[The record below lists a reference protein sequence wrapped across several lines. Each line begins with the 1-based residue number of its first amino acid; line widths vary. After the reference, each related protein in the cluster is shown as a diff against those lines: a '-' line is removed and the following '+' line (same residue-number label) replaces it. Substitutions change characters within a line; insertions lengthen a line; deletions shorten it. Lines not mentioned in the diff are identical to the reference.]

1 MTYSK
6 RESILK
12 MAGVFLAS
20 FILIGVF
27 LLPYFAYIFG
37 RDIPFSRTTLDIG
50 NLLWPLAIFAVLL
63 YEDNKEKLGIWR
75 NPNLGMKLKTA
86 ILSLVLGVLWQ
97 LIILL
102 LTSLFDAPYTDAREP
117 YTLATLILHIFSFSI
132 IAPIAEELFL
142 RKWYI
147 SMMERASFGKTAIVI
162 SNALIFYAAHVG
174 TGVWRFD
181 TLIMAV
187 ILCLMYMRTRDVRY
201 CVITHVTCNL
211 LGIFS
216 AYYFV

>member
-6 RESILK
+6 KECIFK
-12 MAGVFLAS
+12 MTRVFLAS
-20 FILIGVF
+20 FILMCVF

-63 YEDNKEKLGIWR
+63 YEDKKEKLGIWC
-75 NPNLGMKLKTA
+75 NPSLGVNLKTVV
-86 ILSLVLGVLWQ
+86 LSLALGVLWQ

-102 LTSLFDAPYTDAREP
+102 LTSLFDAPNTDPREA

-132 IAPIAEELFL
+132 IGPIVEELFL

-147 SMMERASFGKTAIVI
+147 SVMERASFGKIAIVV

-174 TGVWRFD
+174 TVVWRLD

-187 ILCLMYMRTRDVRY
+187 VLCLMYMRTRDVRY

-211 LGIFS
+211 MGIIS

>member
-6 RESILK
+6 KECIFK
-12 MAGVFLAS
+12 MTRVFLAS
-20 FILIGVF
+20 FILMCVF
-27 LLPYFAYIFG
+27 LLPYFAYIFSQ
-37 RDIPFSRTTLDIG
+37 DIPFSRTILDIG

-63 YEDNKEKLGIWR
+63 YEGKKEKLGIWC
-75 NPNLGMKLKTA
+75 NPSLGVNLKTVV
-86 ILSLVLGVLWQ
+86 LSLALGVLWQ
-97 LIILL
+97 LMILL
-102 LTSLFDAPYTDAREP
+102 LTSLFDAPNTDPREA
-117 YTLATLILHIFSFSI
+117 YTLAPLILHIFSFSI
-132 IAPIAEELFL
+132 IGPIAEELFL

-147 SMMERASFGKTAIVI
+147 SMMERASFSKTAIVV

-174 TGVWRFD
+174 TGVWRLD

>member
-1 MTYSK
+1 MT
-6 RESILK
+6 R
-12 MAGVFLAS
+12 VFLAS
-20 FILIGVF
+20 FILMGVF

-50 NLLWPLAIFAVLL
+50 NLLWPLAIFTVLL
-63 YEDNKEKLGIWR
+63 YEDKKEKLGIWR
-75 NPNLGMKLKTA
+75 NPSLGMNLKA
-86 ILSLVLGVLWQ
+86 VILSLALGVLWQ
-97 LIILL
+97 LITLL
-102 LTSLFDAPYTDAREP
+102 LTSLFDTPNTAPR
-117 YTLATLILHIFSFSI
+117 HIFSFSI
-132 IAPIAEELFL
+132 IGPIAEELFL

-147 SMMERASFGKTAIVI
+147 SVMERASFSKISIVV

-174 TGVWRFD
+174 IGVWRLD

>member
-6 RESILK
+6 KECIFK
-12 MAGVFLAS
+12 MTRAFLAS
-20 FILIGVF
+20 FILMCVF
-27 LLPYFAYIFG
+27 LLPYFAYIFAQ
-37 RDIPFSRTTLDIG
+37 DIPFSRTTLDIG

-63 YEDNKEKLGIWR
+63 YEDKKGKLGIWR
-75 NPNLGMKLKTA
+75 NP
-86 ILSLVLGVLWQ
+86 S
-97 LIILL
+97 
-102 LTSLFDAPYTDAREP
+102 
-117 YTLATLILHIFSFSI
+117 HIFSFSI
-132 IAPIAEELFL
+132 IGPIAEELFL

-147 SMMERASFGKTAIVI
+147 SVMERASFSKIAIVV
-162 SNALIFYAAHVG
+162 SNTLIFYAAHVG
-174 TGVWRFD
+174 TGVWRLD

>member
-1 MTYSK
+1 MT
-6 RESILK
+6 R
-12 MAGVFLAS
+12 VFLAS
-20 FILIGVF
+20 FILMGVF

-50 NLLWPLAIFAVLL
+50 NLLWPLAILAVLL
-63 YEDNKEKLGIWR
+63 YEDKKEKLGIWR
-75 NPNLGMKLKTA
+75 NPSLGMNLKA
-86 ILSLVLGVLWQ
+86 VILSLALGVLWQ
-97 LIILL
+97 LITLL
-102 LTSLFDAPYTDAREP
+102 LTSLFDTPNTAPREP
-117 YTLATLILHIFSFSI
+117 YTLVTLILHIFSFSI
-132 IAPIAEELFL
+132 IVPIAEEPTL
-142 RKWYI
+142 RQLYI
-147 SMMERASFGKTAIVI
+147 SWMDRVSLCYISIVV
-162 SNALIFYAAHVG
+162 SNALIFYVAHVG
-174 TGVWRFD
+174 IGVWRLD

>member
-1 MTYSK
+1 MT
-6 RESILK
+6 R
-12 MAGVFLAS
+12 VFLAS
-20 FILIGVF
+20 FILMGVF

-63 YEDNKEKLGIWR
+63 YEDKKGKLGIWR
-75 NPNLGMKLKTA
+75 NPSLGMNLKTA
-86 ILSLVLGVLWQ
+86 ILSLALGVLWQ
-97 LIILL
+97 LTILL
-102 LTSLFDAPYTDAREP
+102 LTSLFDAPNTDPREP

-132 IAPIAEELFL
+132 IGPIAEELFL

-147 SMMERASFGKTAIVI
+147 SVMERASFGKIAIVV
-162 SNALIFYAAHVG
+162 SNPLIFYAAHVG
-174 TGVWRFD
+174 TGVWRLD

-187 ILCLMYMRTRDVRY
+187 ILCLTYMRTRDIRY

>member
-1 MTYSK
+1 M
-6 RESILK
+6 
-12 MAGVFLAS
+12 
-20 FILIGVF
+20 GVF

-37 RDIPFSRTTLDIG
+37 RDIPFSRTILDIG
-50 NLLWPLAIFAVLL
+50 NLLWPLAIFVVLL
-63 YEDNKEKLGIWR
+63 YEDKKEKLGIWR
-75 NPNLGMKLKTA
+75 NPSLGMNLKTV
-86 ILSLVLGVLWQ
+86 ILSLALGVLWQ

-102 LTSLFDAPYTDAREP
+102 LTSLFDAPNTDPRES
-117 YTLATLILHIFSFSI
+117 YTLATLILHILSV
-132 IAPIAEELFL
+132 
-142 RKWYI
+142 
-147 SMMERASFGKTAIVI
+147 MERASFGKIAIVV

-187 ILCLMYMRTRDVRY
+187 ILCLTYMRTRDIRY

-216 AYYFV
+216 AYYLV

>member
-1 MTYSK
+1 MT
-6 RESILK
+6 R
-12 MAGVFLAS
+12 VFLAS
-20 FILIGVF
+20 FILMGVF

-37 RDIPFSRTTLDIG
+37 RDIPFSRTILDIG
-50 NLLWPLAIFAVLL
+50 NLLWPLAIFVVLL
-63 YEDNKEKLGIWR
+63 YEDKKEKLGIWR
-75 NPNLGMKLKTA
+75 NPSLGMNLKTV
-86 ILSLVLGVLWQ
+86 ILSLALGVLWQ

-102 LTSLFDAPYTDAREP
+102 LTSLFDAPNTDPRES
-117 YTLATLILHIFSFSI
+117 YTLATLILHIFSFAI
-132 IAPIAEELFL
+132 IGPIAEELLL

-147 SMMERASFGKTAIVI
+147 SVMERASFGKIAIVV
-162 SNALIFYAAHVG
+162 SNALIFYALIFYAAHVG
-174 TGVWRFD
+174 TGVWRLD

-187 ILCLMYMRTRDVRY
+187 ILSLTYMRTRDVRY

>member
-6 RESILK
+6 KECIFK
-12 MAGVFLAS
+12 MTGVFLAS
-20 FILIGVF
+20 FILMCVF

-37 RDIPFSRTTLDIG
+37 RDIPFSRTTLDVG
-50 NLLWPLAIFAVLL
+50 NLLWPLAIIAVLL
-63 YEDNKEKLGIWR
+63 YEDKKEKLGMWR
-75 NPNLGMKLKTA
+75 NPSLGMNLKTA
-86 ILSLVLGVLWQ
+86 VLSLALGVLWQ
-97 LIILL
+97 LITLL
-102 LTSLFDAPYTDAREP
+102 LASLFDAPNTDPRES
-117 YTLATLILHIFSFSI
+117 YTLVTLNLHVFSFAI
-132 IAPIAEELFL
+132 IGPIAEELFL

-147 SMMERASFGKTAIVI
+147 SMMERASFSKIAIVV

-174 TGVWRFD
+174 TGVWRLD
-181 TLIMAV
+181 TPIMAV

>member
-1 MTYSK
+1 MT
-6 RESILK
+6 R
-12 MAGVFLAS
+12 AFLAS
-20 FILIGVF
+20 FILMCVF
-27 LLPYFAYIFG
+27 LLPYFAYIFAQ
-37 RDIPFSRTTLDIG
+37 DIPFSRTTLDIG

-63 YEDNKEKLGIWR
+63 YEDKKGKLGIWR
-75 NPNLGMKLKTA
+75 NPSLGMNLKTA
-86 ILSLVLGVLWQ
+86 ILSLALGVLWQ
-97 LIILL
+97 LTILL
-102 LTSLFDAPYTDAREP
+102 LTS
-117 YTLATLILHIFSFSI
+117 
-132 IAPIAEELFL
+132 LFL

-147 SMMERASFGKTAIVI
+147 SVMERASFSKIAIVV
-162 SNALIFYAAHVG
+162 SNTLIFYAAHVG
-174 TGVWRFD
+174 TGVWRLD

>member
-1 MTYSK
+1 MT
-6 RESILK
+6 R
-12 MAGVFLAS
+12 VFLAS
-20 FILIGVF
+20 FILMGVF

-37 RDIPFSRTTLDIG
+37 
-50 NLLWPLAIFAVLL
+50 AIFTVLL
-63 YEDNKEKLGIWR
+63 YEDKKEKLGIWR
-75 NPNLGMKLKTA
+75 NPSLGMNLKA
-86 ILSLVLGVLWQ
+86 VILSLALGVLWQ
-97 LIILL
+97 LITLL
-102 LTSLFDAPYTDAREP
+102 LTSLFDTPNTAPREP
-117 YTLATLILHIFSFSI
+117 YTLVTLILHIFSFSI
-132 IAPIAEELFL
+132 IGPIAEELFL

-147 SMMERASFGKTAIVI
+147 SVMERASFSKISIVV
-162 SNALIFYAAHVG
+162 SNALIFYVAHVG
-174 TGVWRFD
+174 IGVWRLD

>member
-6 RESILK
+6 KECIFK
-12 MAGVFLAS
+12 MTRVFLAS
-20 FILIGVF
+20 FILMGVF

-37 RDIPFSRTTLDIG
+37 RDIPFSRTILDIG

-63 YEDNKEKLGIWR
+63 YEDKKENLGIWC
-75 NPNLGMKLKTA
+75 NPSLGVNMKTVV
-86 ILSLVLGVLWQ
+86 LSLALGLLWQ

-102 LTSLFDAPYTDAREP
+102 LTSLFDAPNTDPREP
-117 YTLATLILHIFSFSI
+117 YTLATFILHIFSFSI
-132 IAPIAEELFL
+132 IGPIAEELFL

-147 SMMERASFGKTAIVI
+147 SMMERASFSKTAIVV
-162 SNALIFYAAHVG
+162 SNTLIFYVAHVG

-181 TLIMAV
+181 TLMMAV

-211 LGIFS
+211 MGIIS

>member
-6 RESILK
+6 KECIFK
-12 MAGVFLAS
+12 MTRAFLAS
-20 FILIGVF
+20 FILMCVF
-27 LLPYFAYIFG
+27 LLPYFAYIFAQ
-37 RDIPFSRTTLDIG
+37 DIPFSRTTLDIG

-63 YEDNKEKLGIWR
+63 YEDKKGKLGIGR
-75 NPNLGMKLKTA
+75 NPSLGMNLKTA
-86 ILSLVLGVLWQ
+86 ILSLALGVLWQ
-97 LIILL
+97 LTILL
-102 LTSLFDAPYTDAREP
+102 LTSLFDAPNTDPREP

-132 IAPIAEELFL
+132 IGPIAEELCL
-142 RKWYI
+142 RKWSI
-147 SMMERASFGKTAIVI
+147 SVMERASFSKIAIVV
-162 SNALIFYAAHVG
+162 SNTLIFYAAHVG
-174 TGVWRFD
+174 TGVWRLD

-201 CVITHVTCNL
+201 CAITHVTCNL

>member
-1 MTYSK
+1 MT
-6 RESILK
+6 R
-12 MAGVFLAS
+12 VFLAS
-20 FILIGVF
+20 FILMGVF

-37 RDIPFSRTTLDIG
+37 RDIPFSRTILDIG
-50 NLLWPLAIFAVLL
+50 NLLWPLAIFVVLL
-63 YEDNKEKLGIWR
+63 YEDKKEKLGIWR
-75 NPNLGMKLKTA
+75 NPSLGMNLKMA
-86 ILSLVLGVLWQ
+86 ILSLALGVLWQ

-102 LTSLFDAPYTDAREP
+102 LTSLFDAPNTDPRES
-117 YTLATLILHIFSFSI
+117 YTLATLILHIFSFAI
-132 IAPIAEELFL
+132 IGPIAEELLL

-147 SMMERASFGKTAIVI
+147 SVMERASFGKIAIVV
-162 SNALIFYAAHVG
+162 SNALIFYAAHV
-174 TGVWRFD
+174 

>member
-6 RESILK
+6 KECVFK
-12 MAGVFLAS
+12 MTRVFLAS
-20 FILIGVF
+20 FILMGVF

-37 RDIPFSRTTLDIG
+37 RDIPFSRTILDIG
-50 NLLWPLAIFAVLL
+50 NL
-63 YEDNKEKLGIWR
+63 
-75 NPNLGMKLKTA
+75 
-86 ILSLVLGVLWQ
+86 
-97 LIILL
+97 
-102 LTSLFDAPYTDAREP
+102 
-117 YTLATLILHIFSFSI
+117 
-132 IAPIAEELFL
+132 
-142 RKWYI
+142 
-147 SMMERASFGKTAIVI
+147 MERASFSKIAIVV

-174 TGVWRFD
+174 TGVWRLD

>member
-6 RESILK
+6 RACIFK
-12 MAGVFLAS
+12 MTGVFLAS
-20 FILIGVF
+20 FILMGVF

-37 RDIPFSRTTLDIG
+37 RDIPFSRTILDIG

-63 YEDNKEKLGIWR
+63 YEDKKGKLGIWR
-75 NPNLGMKLKTA
+75 NPSLGMNLKTA
-86 ILSLVLGVLWQ
+86 VLSLALGVLWQ

-102 LTSLFDAPYTDAREP
+102 LTSLLDAPHTDPREP
-117 YTLATLILHIFSFSI
+117 YTQATFILHIFSFSI
-132 IAPIAEELFL
+132 IGPIAEELFL

-147 SMMERASFGKTAIVI
+147 SVMERASFGKIAIVV

-174 TGVWRFD
+174 IGVWRLD

>member
-1 MTYSK
+1 MT
-6 RESILK
+6 R
-12 MAGVFLAS
+12 VFLAS
-20 FILIGVF
+20 FILMGVF

-37 RDIPFSRTTLDIG
+37 RDIPFSRTILDIG
-50 NLLWPLAIFAVLL
+50 NLLWPLAIFVVLL
-63 YEDNKEKLGIWR
+63 YEDKKEKLGIWR
-75 NPNLGMKLKTA
+75 NPSLGMNLKTV
-86 ILSLVLGVLWQ
+86 ILSLALGVLWQ
-97 LIILL
+97 LIKLL
-102 LTSLFDAPYTDAREP
+102 
-117 YTLATLILHIFSFSI
+117 
-132 IAPIAEELFL
+132 L

-147 SMMERASFGKTAIVI
+147 SVMERASFGKIAIVV

-174 TGVWRFD
+174 TGVWRLD

-187 ILCLMYMRTRDVRY
+187 ILCLTYMRTRDIRY

>member
-1 MTYSK
+1 
-6 RESILK
+6 
-12 MAGVFLAS
+12 MARVFLAS
-20 FILIGVF
+20 FILMGVF
-27 LLPYFAYIFG
+27 LLPYFVYIFG
-37 RDIPFSRTTLDIG
+37 RDIPFNRTTLDIG

-63 YEDNKEKLGIWR
+63 YEEKKEKLGIWR
-75 NPNLGMKLKTA
+75 NPSLGMSMKTA
-86 ILSLVLGVLWQ
+86 ILSLALGVLWQ

-102 LTSLFDAPYTDAREP
+102 LTSLFDAPNTDHRES
-117 YTLATLILHIFSFSI
+117 YTLAGLILHIFSFAI
-132 IAPIAEELFL
+132 IGPIAEELFL

-147 SMMERASFGKTAIVI
+147 SIMERASFGKTAIVV
-162 SNALIFYAAHVG
+162 SNALIFYAAHMG
-174 TGVWRFD
+174 TGIWRLD
-181 TLIMAV
+181 TPMMAV

>member
-1 MTYSK
+1 M
-6 RESILK
+6 
-12 MAGVFLAS
+12 
-20 FILIGVF
+20 
-27 LLPYFAYIFG
+27 
-37 RDIPFSRTTLDIG
+37 
-50 NLLWPLAIFAVLL
+50 N
-63 YEDNKEKLGIWR
+63 
-75 NPNLGMKLKTA
+75 LKTV
-86 ILSLVLGVLWQ
+86 ILSLALGVLWQ

-102 LTSLFDAPYTDAREP
+102 LTSLFDAPNTDPRES

-132 IAPIAEELFL
+132 IGPIAEELLL

-147 SMMERASFGKTAIVI
+147 SVMERASFSKIAIVV

-174 TGVWRFD
+174 TGVWRLD
-181 TLIMAV
+181 TLIMALIMAV
-187 ILCLMYMRTRDVRY
+187 ILCLTYMRTRDIRY

>member
-1 MTYSK
+1 MT
-6 RESILK
+6 R
-12 MAGVFLAS
+12 VFLAS
-20 FILIGVF
+20 FILMGVF

-37 RDIPFSRTTLDIG
+37 RDIPFSRTILDIG
-50 NLLWPLAIFAVLL
+50 NLLWPLAIFVVLL
-63 YEDNKEKLGIWR
+63 YEDKKEKLGIWR
-75 NPNLGMKLKTA
+75 NPSLGMNLKTV
-86 ILSLVLGVLWQ
+86 ILFLALGVLWQ

-102 LTSLFDAPYTDAREP
+102 LTSLFDAPNTDPRES
-117 YTLATLILHIFSFSI
+117 YTLATLILHIFSFAI
-132 IAPIAEELFL
+132 IGPIAEELLL

-147 SMMERASFGKTAIVI
+147 SVMERASFGKIAIVV
-162 SNALIFYAAHVG
+162 SNALIFYAVHVG
-174 TGVWRFD
+174 TGVWRLD

-187 ILCLMYMRTRDVRY
+187 ILCLTYMRTRDIRY

>member
-1 MTYSK
+1 MT
-6 RESILK
+6 R
-12 MAGVFLAS
+12 VFLAS
-20 FILIGVF
+20 FILMGVF

-37 RDIPFSRTTLDIG
+37 IG
-50 NLLWPLAIFAVLL
+50 NLLWPLAIFTVLL
-63 YEDNKEKLGIWR
+63 YEDKKEKLGIWR
-75 NPNLGMKLKTA
+75 NPSLGMNLKA
-86 ILSLVLGVLWQ
+86 VILSLALGVLWQ
-97 LIILL
+97 LITLL
-102 LTSLFDAPYTDAREP
+102 LTSLFDTPNTAPREP
-117 YTLATLILHIFSFSI
+117 YTLVTLILHIFSFSI
-132 IAPIAEELFL
+132 IGPIAEELFL

-147 SMMERASFGKTAIVI
+147 SVMERASFSKISIVV
-162 SNALIFYAAHVG
+162 SNALIFYVAHVG
-174 TGVWRFD
+174 IGVWRLD

>member
-1 MTYSK
+1 MT
-6 RESILK
+6 R
-12 MAGVFLAS
+12 VFLAS
-20 FILIGVF
+20 FILMCVF
-27 LLPYFAYIFG
+27 LLPYFAYVFS
-37 RDIPFSRTTLDIG
+37 RDIPFSRTILDIG

-63 YEDNKEKLGIWR
+63 YEDKKEKLGIWC
-75 NPNLGMKLKTA
+75 NPSLGVNMKTA
-86 ILSLVLGVLWQ
+86 ILSLALGILWQ

-102 LTSLFDAPYTDAREP
+102 LTSLFDAPNTDPREP
-117 YTLATLILHIFSFSI
+117 YTLATFILHIFSFSI
-132 IAPIAEELFL
+132 IGPIAEELFL

-147 SMMERASFGKTAIVI
+147 SMMERASFSKTAIVV
-162 SNALIFYAAHVG
+162 SNALIFYVAHGG

-181 TLIMAV
+181 TLMMAV

-211 LGIFS
+211 MGIFS

>member
-1 MTYSK
+1 MT
-6 RESILK
+6 R
-12 MAGVFLAS
+12 VFLAS
-20 FILIGVF
+20 FILMGVF

-37 RDIPFSRTTLDIG
+37 RDIPFSRTILDIG
-50 NLLWPLAIFAVLL
+50 NLLWPLAIFVVLL
-63 YEDNKEKLGIWR
+63 Y
-75 NPNLGMKLKTA
+75 NPSLGMNLKTV
-86 ILSLVLGVLWQ
+86 ILFLALGVLWQ

-102 LTSLFDAPYTDAREP
+102 LTSLFDAPNTDPRES
-117 YTLATLILHIFSFSI
+117 YTLATLILHIFSFAI
-132 IAPIAEELFL
+132 IGPIAEELLL

-147 SMMERASFGKTAIVI
+147 SVMERASFGKIAIVV

-174 TGVWRFD
+174 TGVWRLD

-187 ILCLMYMRTRDVRY
+187 ILCLTYMRTRDIRY